1 MLSSVISE
9 GTRGLQYTSVVD
21 QNILNSL
28 QAGQE
33 PGLSGQI
40 SAHVVDD
47 GGMTESAP
55 HCGGRGGGGGGGE
68 VGDLLADRQ

>member
-9 GTRGLQYTSVVD
+9 GTRGLQNTTVVD

-47 GGMTESAP
+47 GGMTESPESAP
-55 HCGGRGGGGGGGE
+55 HCGGRGGGEVGGG
-68 VGDLLADRQ
+68 